1 MRRLGQIELSL
12 GQYEAALD
20 HLRAA
25 YEARPLELAANPA
38 ALGELRTRLASNR
51 MTNPLFDTGRFNRHI
66 EQAYLAMQQRV
77 DAGLPPDHLV
87 ISGDPSPA

>member
-1 MRRLGQIELSL
+1 
-12 GQYEAALD
+12 
-20 HLRAA
+20 
-25 YEARPLELAANPA
+25 
-38 ALGELRTRLASNR
+38 
-51 MTNPLFDTGRFNRHI
+51 MTHPLFDTGRFTRHL